1 MFELTK
7 IKGNT
12 YNFDSYT
19 NIGLFINKK
28 DQVILIDSGDHKR
41 TVRTFNKIL
50 EEKNL
55 RPDYIIS
62 THCHVDHIAGNRFFQ
77 EKYGTKILCSDKER
91 MFIKYTEIEP
101 DIMYNGYSVNK
112 KLNPNYQGE
121 PSEPEVF
128 SEDNLPEG
136 IDIIPLPGHAWQMI
150 GVKTEDNVVFLA
162 DSIMSE
168 ETWEE
173 HKLPFF
179 NDVNSSIETLG
190 KVKSLEGD
198 IFIASHAK
206 PVTDI
211 KELADLNICK
221 LNERKQLLY
230 ELCNGNSADEIF
242 VLYMKALGI
251 DVQGNRYQSYYTMLR
266 HYLQALIEDKAIEG
280 EFNGMAYIYKRK

>member
-62 THCHVDHIAGNRFFQ
+62 THCHVDHISGNRFFQ

-121 PSEPEVF
+121 PSDPEVF
-128 SEDNLPEG
+128 SEKNLPEG
-136 IDIIPLPGHAWQMI
+136 IEIIPLPGHAWQMI

-242 VLYMKALGI
+242 VLYMKALGV

>member
-62 THCHVDHIAGNRFFQ
+62 THCHVDHISGNRFFQ

-128 SEDNLPEG
+128 SEKNLPEG
-136 IDIIPLPGHAWQMI
+136 VDIIPLPGHAWQMI

-179 NDVNSSIETLG
+179 NDVNGSIETLG

-230 ELCNGNSADEIF
+230 ELCSGNSADEIF

>member
-62 THCHVDHIAGNRFFQ
+62 THCHVDHISGNRFFQ

-121 PSEPEVF
+121 PSDPEVF
-128 SEDNLPEG
+128 SEKNLPEG
-136 IDIIPLPGHAWQMI
+136 VEIIPLPGHAWQMI

>member
-62 THCHVDHIAGNRFFQ
+62 THCHVDHISGNRFFQ

-136 IDIIPLPGHAWQMI
+136 VEIIPLPGHAWQMI

-221 LNERKQLLY
+221 LNDRKQLLY